1 MSPPNART
9 GSGSTERLHYVE
21 TDVTRHEPEDQP
33 MTDTLVAF
41 LLDRSGSMIN
51 SEHRTLAAF
60 AAYLDRLRQEPSI
73 RFSLVTFDSVSTDVL
88 VRNEPIGNVPS
99 LTRESFRPG
108 MLTPLVDA
116 SYKLIKAIEK
126 AIASYAE
133 QPRVVICIHTDGTDN
148 ASTEYTFHDL
158 KELIRQ
164 KIEDGWQINFMAV
177 GLHDAYRLA
186 HCMGIPSD
194 WTISYGENA
203 FETSRAFVA
212 LADNTVDYVRR
223 KRHVTCFTYAQRE
236 MAGDWEGLMGDYARE
251 GVYTTDKR
259 GGPDVWV
266 HNPDP
271 HPLPPDNAPPVVKDF
286 EL

>member
-1 MSPPNART
+1 
-9 GSGSTERLHYVE
+9 
-21 TDVTRHEPEDQP
+21 

-51 SEHRTLAAF
+51 GEYRTLAAF
-60 AAYLDRLRQEPSI
+60 AAYLDRLRQAPSI
-73 RFSLVTFDSVSTDVL
+73 RFSLVTFDSISTDVM

-99 LTRESFRPG
+99 LTRESFKPG
-108 MLTPLVDA
+108 MMTPLVDA

-126 AIASYAE
+126 SVASYAE

-148 ASTEYTFHDL
+148 ASTEYTFYDL
-158 KELIRQ
+158 DRLVRQ
-164 KIEDGWQINFMAV
+164 KMEDGWQINFMAV
-177 GLHDAYRLA
+177 GVSDAYRLA

-236 MAGDWEGLMGDYARE
+236 MAGDWGGQRSEWCE